1 MSLSLQPSAEV
12 HPMKTH
18 PKKRIDIMV
27 EAPLMQRVLN
37 LLDQQDVG
45 GYTVLPVLAGRGK
58 DGAWHRDGVVGRAG
72 ALVTIFCILDEAKVD
87 AVLEPLFALVKRQ
100 IGIVTVSDVHVI
112 RPDHF

>member
-1 MSLSLQPSAEV
+1 
-12 HPMKTH
+12 MKTH

-37 LLDQQDVG
+37 LLDQQNLS

-72 ALVTIFCILDEAKVD
+72 ALVMIFCIVDDQRIDE
-87 AVLEPLFALVKRQ
+87 VLEPLFKLVSRQ

-112 RPDHF
+112 RAEHFT

>member
-1 MSLSLQPSAEV
+1 
-12 HPMKTH
+12 MKTY

-37 LLDQQDVG
+37 LLDEQNVS

-72 ALVTIFCILDEAKVD
+72 ALVMIFCILDEQRVD
-87 AVLEPLFALVKRQ
+87 EVLEPLFKLVSRQ
-100 IGIVTVSDVHVI
+100 IGVVTVSDVQVI
-112 RPDHF
+112 RAEYFT

>member
-1 MSLSLQPSAEV
+1 
-12 HPMKTH
+12 MKTH

-27 EAPLMQRVLN
+27 EAPLMQKVIN
-37 LLDQQDVG
+37 LLDQQAVG

-72 ALVTIFCILDEAKVD
+72 ALVMIFCILDEARVD
-87 AVLEPLFALVKRQ
+87 EVLGPLFALVTRQ
-100 IGIVTVSDVHVI
+100 IGIVTCTSETVI

>member
-1 MSLSLQPSAEV
+1 
-12 HPMKTH
+12 MKTY

-37 LLDQQDVG
+37 LLDEQGVS

-72 ALVTIFCILDEAKVD
+72 ALVMIFCILDEARVD
-87 AVLEPLFALVKRQ
+87 EVLDPLFKLVSRQ
-100 IGIVTVSDVHVI
+100 IGIVMLSDVHVM
-112 RPDHF
+112 RAEYFT